1 MKRVKQVLK
10 YLFGLM
16 FILAGVNHFLK
27 PEFYLPMMPPYIPAH
42 ELMVILSGIAEIALG
57 IMLLIPKISRLA
69 AWGIIALLIAVFPA
83 NLHMALHPEQFP
95 DVPEMGLWI
104 RLPIQGLMI
113 WWAWLYT
120 RKDTVK

>member
-42 ELMVILSGIAEIALG
+42 ELMVILSGVAEIILG
-57 IMLLIPKISRLA
+57 IMLFIPRVSRLA
-69 AWGIIALLIAVFPA
+69 AWGMIALLIAVFPA

-95 DVPEMGLWI
+95 DVPQIGLWI
-104 RLPIQGLMI
+104 RLPLQGVMI

-120 RKDTVK
+120 RKERV

>member
-1 MKRVKQVLK
+1 VKRVKQVLK

-16 FILAGVNHFLK
+16 FILAGANHFIK

-42 ELMVILSGIAEIALG
+42 ELMVILSGIAEMILG
-57 IMLLIPKISRLA
+57 LLLWVPKASRLA
-69 AWGIIALLIAVFPA
+69 AWGLVALLFAVFPA

-95 DVPEMGLWI
+95 DMPQMGLWI
-104 RLPIQGLMI
+104 RLPLQGVMI

-120 RKDTVK
+120 RKERV

>member
-1 MKRVKQVLK
+1 VKRFKQVLK

-42 ELMVILSGIAEIALG
+42 ELMVILSGIAEIVLG
-57 IMLLIPKISRLA
+57 VMLFIPRFSQVA
-69 AWGIIALLIAVFPA
+69 AWGIIGLLVAVFPA
-83 NLHMALHPEQFP
+83 NLHMALNPGLFP
-95 DVPEMGLWI
+95 DVPQIGLWV
-104 RLPIQGLMI
+104 RLPLQGVMI

-120 RKDTVK
+120 RK

>member
-16 FILAGVNHFLK
+16 FILAGANHFIK

-42 ELMVILSGIAEIALG
+42 ELMVILSGIAEMILG
-57 IMLLIPKISRLA
+57 LLLWVPKASRLA
-69 AWGIIALLIAVFPA
+69 AWGLVALLFAVFPA

-95 DVPEMGLWI
+95 DMPQMGLWI
-104 RLPIQGLMI
+104 RLPLQGVMI

-120 RKDTVK
+120 RKERV